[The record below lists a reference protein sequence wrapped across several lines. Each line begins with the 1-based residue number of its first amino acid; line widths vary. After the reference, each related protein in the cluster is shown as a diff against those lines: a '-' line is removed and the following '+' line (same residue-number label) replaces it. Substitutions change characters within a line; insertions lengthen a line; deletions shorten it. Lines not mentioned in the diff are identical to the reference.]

1 MTKPPSSLVLQLELE
16 NLKEH
21 MSSVQAEMGRFV
33 TSLMVQSQDVC
44 EVLARIEIVT
54 AMVRAGQ
61 TIVREKLAEEEV
73 SFPNSKFQNWLT
85 IMTRLLLKILVN
97 CIILLLNSLI
107 LSTEMKD
114 VMKHAKQKSQISQ

>member
-21 MSSVQAEMGRFV
+21 MSSVQAEVGRFV

-73 SFPNSKFQNWLT
+73 SFPNSKFQNFPEVRHT
-85 IMTRLLLKILVN
+85 FNIYAATHTHR
-97 CIILLLNSLI
+97 
-107 LSTEMKD
+107 EE
-114 VMKHAKQKSQISQ
+114 

>member
-21 MSSVQAEMGRFV
+21 MSSVQAEVGRFV

-61 TIVREKLAEEEV
+61 TIVREKWAEEEV
-73 SFPNSKFQNWLT
+73 SFPNSTLGKLADNYDSATAEDISELHHP
-85 IMTRLLLKILVN
+85 I
-97 CIILLLNSLI
+97 
-107 LSTEMKD
+107 
-114 VMKHAKQKSQISQ
+114 AKQSDIKYRNEGCNETC

>member
-21 MSSVQAEMGRFV
+21 MSSVQAEVGRFV

-107 LSTEMKD
+107 LCTEMKD